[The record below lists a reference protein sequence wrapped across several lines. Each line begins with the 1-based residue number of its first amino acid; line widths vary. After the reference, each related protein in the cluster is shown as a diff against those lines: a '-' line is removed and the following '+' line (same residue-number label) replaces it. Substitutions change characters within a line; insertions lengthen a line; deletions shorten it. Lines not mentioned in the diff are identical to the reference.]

1 MQSVGLSVN
10 WFSVVGVDVWNWME
24 GLIGTYGYFGAMM
37 ISIVGNLTIFIPVPF
52 AVFIYAFGAVLDP
65 ILLGLVTGIGSTI
78 GEFSSYLVGRGGRK
92 LIEDKYGR
100 RLESARALVERF
112 GMPAIFLFALL
123 PIPDDLILIPMGMM
137 KYSIRKAFAA
147 MFLGKLGMG
156 LVIAYAGRYSFSIV
170 RSLFES
176 GGPFTALLSVV
187 LLAILLIVIIKI
199 DWTRFMEKPVKTK

>member
-1 MQSVGLSVN
+1 MRWLGLSVN
-10 WFSVVGVDVWNWME
+10 WFSVVGVDVWSWME

-37 ISIVGNLTIFIPVPF
+37 IAIVGNLTIFIPVPF
-52 AVFIYAFGAVLDP
+52 AVFIYAFGAILDP
-65 ILLGLVTGIGSTI
+65 ILLGLVTGVGSTI

-123 PIPDDLILIPMGMM
+123 PMPDDLILIPMGMM
-137 KYSIRKAFAA
+137 RYSVRKAFAA

-156 LVIAYAGRYSFSIV
+156 LVIAYAGRYSFGLV
-170 RSLFES
+170 RDLFES
-176 GGPFTALLSVV
+176 GGTLSALICVTLLALL
-187 LLAILLIVIIKI
+187 LFAIIKI
-199 DWTRFMEKPVKTK
+199 DWTRFVKDPSVGK